1 MHLTVPTPEKDQ
13 THPLY
18 DEGCHSMLLPDPFL
32 QCFGPINAGL
42 IVDCNIGTLSGE
54 FQTDKFTE
62 ATGATVSL
70 SLYFE
75 LSKATSEK
83 IRIRKK

>member
-70 SLYFE
+70 HCISSFQKL
-75 LSKATSEK
+75 
-83 IRIRKK
+83 RQR